1 MHNYVFTQLLEIQK
15 NEYLTILILF
25 KIKQSELLIVYFC
38 SKGITVSAIF
48 VTFNLRCSMDD
59 FILYFKMGLNHVLDF
74 SAYDHILFLIVLAVV
89 FVYNQ
94 WKKVLWLV
102 TLFTIG
108 HSITLALSAFGVLKI
123 KTDLIEFLIP
133 LTIFITGVLNLIIV
147 NRPSKGKENI
157 NLLFALFFGLIH
169 GLGFSN
175 YFKMMV
181 GQEEDK
187 LFPLFA
193 FALGIEAAQIIIVLG
208 ILTIGTFILLIKK
221 ITRKHW
227 VSICSSIVILISIK
241 MMFERVFW

>member
-1 MHNYVFTQLLEIQK
+1 
-15 NEYLTILILF
+15 
-25 KIKQSELLIVYFC
+25 
-38 SKGITVSAIF
+38 
-48 VTFNLRCSMDD
+48 MDD

-74 SAYDHILFLIVLAVV
+74 SAYDHILFLIVLAVI

-108 HSITLALSAFGVLKI
+108 HSITLALSAYSVLKI

-147 NRPSKGKENI
+147 NKISKGKENI

-181 GQEEDK
+181 GQEEEDK
-187 LFPLFA
+187 LFPLVE
-193 FALGIEAAQIIIVLG
+193 FALGIEVAQIIIVLG
-208 ILTIGTFILLIKK
+208 ILTFGTFILSIKK

-241 MMFERVFW
+241 MMFERIFW